1 MDLPP
6 KKKKEKEKEK
16 EKTIIWTLVVI
27 GFP

>member
-6 KKKKEKEKEK
+6 KKKKKKEKEK